1 MAAEERLRSWCD
13 AVAVAVAAVAAVAAG
28 PALAPVGRF
37 GLDRSCGTDVR
48 SLLTPDEVL
57 LG

>member
-13 AVAVAVAAVAAVAAG
+13 AVAAVAAAG